1 MSMILLKADIFG
13 VDISNVS
20 GSIKL
25 FSNVMKRLGIKLDS
39 DELYEEFQRIYDE
52 SVGRDVDKEMTED
65 KMGNRDRGR

>member
-1 MSMILLKADIFG
+1 MILLKADIFG